1 MFILL
6 TIYFHTNF
14 DFVVVYYTDDGSL
27 ELVSE
32 TSGLMACHG
41 NVLRILEM
49 SLLEK
54 SMMKLCFLFS
64 SSSFCGLRV
73 SCEGFP
79 KNF

>member
-6 TIYFHTNF
+6 IMYFHINF

-32 TSGLMACHG
+32 TSGLVAYHG

-54 SMMKLCFLFS
+54 SIVFI
-64 SSSFCGLRV
+64 LR
-73 SCEGFP
+73 SQS
-79 KNF
+79 K